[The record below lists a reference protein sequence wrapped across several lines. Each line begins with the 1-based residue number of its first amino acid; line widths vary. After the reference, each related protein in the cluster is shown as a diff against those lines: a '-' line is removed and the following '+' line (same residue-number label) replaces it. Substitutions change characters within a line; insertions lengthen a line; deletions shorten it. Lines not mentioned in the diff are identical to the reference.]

1 MLMVNNM
8 RRSCFFIQSMK
19 EMYSGGE
26 SIKAKNFSIKIVQE
40 QLKKTVCGKMLKA
53 KFLTIVNVQERL
65 IKLVVVKR

>member
-40 QLKKTVCGKMLKA
+40 QLKKTGGCEALKA
-53 KFLTIVNVQERL
+53 KILTIGIVQENS
-65 IKLVVVKR
+65 KNWWW